1 MQINENVQNQI
12 INDVATY
19 GKFNNRTSGNGDLFS
34 SLLSSFKVSESFS
47 ALIASTKI
55 EKNNVKV
62 DKTVNERDD
71 HRVNK
76 QYNVKDKQDSLD
88 TKKDSEDK
96 IKDKDPADD
105 KEDKSLKDQ
114 DLTLI
119 KVDPNL
125 NSSVSQETSEN
136 STTFMLLE
144 NSATSKN
151 TDMNLKNGSVVS
163 DGTLDNNSLGKI
175 LKSDVNK
182 GMADSTL
189 VKISM
194 VDEAVSN
201 LELDDTSVI
210 LEDSITSK
218 IKDLFNKS
226 SNKLN
231 DILNTNTDNVDL
243 ANLDK
248 LGKKVNVENISLSKN
263 QFIHVTKDNSQGS
276 NISTMEYLSAQNKIS
291 ANLVDESIESNVETA
306 KNGVNVTVNT
316 PKAENTVVNTSLSD
330 ALNTLQKQNNKL
342 TVEKQNL
349 VNDLKLR
356 EGRGAFE
363 QSISMATS
371 LETSDSSM
379 QNESSSQ
386 NDASLMQSNSKL
398 DEAASLK
405 GLQKSL
411 NRSLNMTHSA
421 TENAKALYDKVNE
434 MMAKNMRKLTLDLNP
449 ENLGKLKIDIE
460 ISDDKASKVS
470 FFASVAQTRELIS
483 QSISALQELLS
494 EDGIFADSNVQDF
507 ESHSSFDGQNQNQNN
522 QNFNEA
528 SSGTIYALNDDVE
541 EEITSTVVEDSALS
555 SNNDGKVSYFA

>member
-12 INDVATY
+12 NNDVATY

-189 VKISM
+189 VKMSM

-201 LELDDTSVI
+201 LE
-210 LEDSITSK
+210 
-218 IKDLFNKS
+218 
-226 SNKLN
+226 
-231 DILNTNTDNVDL
+231 
-243 ANLDK
+243 
-248 LGKKVNVENISLSKN
+248 
-263 QFIHVTKDNSQGS
+263 H
-276 NISTMEYLSAQNKIS
+276 
-291 ANLVDESIESNVETA
+291 
-306 KNGVNVTVNT
+306 
-316 PKAENTVVNTSLSD
+316 
-330 ALNTLQKQNNKL
+330 
-342 TVEKQNL
+342 
-349 VNDLKLR
+349 
-356 EGRGAFE
+356 
-363 QSISMATS
+363 
-371 LETSDSSM
+371 
-379 QNESSSQ
+379 
-386 NDASLMQSNSKL
+386 
-398 DEAASLK
+398 
-405 GLQKSL
+405 
-411 NRSLNMTHSA
+411 
-421 TENAKALYDKVNE
+421 
-434 MMAKNMRKLTLDLNP
+434 
-449 ENLGKLKIDIE
+449 
-460 ISDDKASKVS
+460 
-470 FFASVAQTRELIS
+470 
-483 QSISALQELLS
+483 
-494 EDGIFADSNVQDF
+494 
-507 ESHSSFDGQNQNQNN
+507 
-522 QNFNEA
+522 
-528 SSGTIYALNDDVE
+528 DVPQR
-541 EEITSTVVEDSALS
+541 
-555 SNNDGKVSYFA
+555 